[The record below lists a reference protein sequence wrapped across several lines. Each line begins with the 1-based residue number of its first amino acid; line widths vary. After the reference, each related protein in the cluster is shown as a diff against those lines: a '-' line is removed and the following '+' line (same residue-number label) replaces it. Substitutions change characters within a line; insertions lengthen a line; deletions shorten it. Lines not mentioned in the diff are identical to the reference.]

1 MAGYGDNTGLQ
12 AYLTAKGLTLP
23 ADAPTLDVLRENGS
37 DYLDNTYR
45 SRLHCSQPTGG
56 IEQERAFPRTG
67 AKANGQEIPDDAIPA
82 DWVKASYRAAW
93 ISASQPATLNNTV
106 TPNGRVKRERVEGAV
121 EVEYFEGGAARV
133 GSETLA
139 TIDAEIEGLVR
150 PFLCDVSGAP
160 GWAWN

>member
-1 MAGYGDNTGLQ
+1 MAAYGTDEGFQ
-12 AYLTAKGLTLP
+12 AYLSERGLTLP
-23 ADAPTLDVLRENGS
+23 SGAPAAAVLRQRGS
-37 DYLDNTYR
+37 DYLDATYAP
-45 SRLHCSQPTGG
+45 RLHCSSPTGG
-56 IEQERAFPRTG
+56 MDQERAWPRTG
-67 AKANGQEIPDDAIPA
+67 ATVNGEEIADDAIPA
-82 DWVKASYRAAW
+82 AWVRASYRAAW
-93 ISASQPATLNNTV
+93 ITASGAASLDNTV

-121 EVEYFEGGAARV
+121 EVEYFEGGSARV